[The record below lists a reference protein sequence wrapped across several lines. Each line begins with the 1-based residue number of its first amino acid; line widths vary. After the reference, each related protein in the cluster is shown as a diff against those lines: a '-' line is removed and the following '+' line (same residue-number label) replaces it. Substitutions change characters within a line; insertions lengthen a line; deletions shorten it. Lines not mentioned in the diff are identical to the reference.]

1 MRRPLAVASAA
12 FVAGAFFGCTGS
24 PSAALGAAACALSLS
39 LWNPAR
45 IVALGLAL
53 GLLRGAL
60 QERPRSVVLERDQI
74 EAMVV
79 SLEPHGAVL
88 RVAGGLAF
96 AGLKGDAHRG
106 DRLRAFGSLH
116 PPLPRLNPGGR
127 DRKAE
132 LAARGIGAEGSLEVE
147 RVLAPGPWLW
157 RWLDG
162 VRSRFSA
169 RAALLCSTP
178 ERAALVAAL
187 GAGDRSMLPAE
198 VEEELSVSG
207 LVHLLASSGL
217 HLAVVVLLVRAL
229 VTRLWLRTAWAA
241 LVRPA
246 GVAALVAMPLALLEV
261 LLLGAPWPAV
271 RAGLGALLGLS
282 ALAAGRRG
290 DSLTGLAV
298 AAAGCALIDPAA
310 SHDLALQLSVVG
322 VLGLI
327 LLTRPLRDL
336 VPIVRPL
343 RPRLARRLGEHVL
356 MLACATAA
364 ATLCTAPLLAAAFH
378 RVSLV
383 SVAANA
389 VGLLPGL
396 AAIPLATLALA
407 FDALPFWWLAD
418 LLAGATLR
426 AAQLFA
432 AAPFAAVAVAAPGV
446 LACALWYAGVALLA
460 GALGADRPR
469 TRLLRA
475 ALPFGALALL
485 AFARAAAPL
494 WSDALRI
501 TFLAVG
507 QGDATLVQLPRG
519 HALLIDAGGDLR
531 TFPRPPRDLLPAL
544 AELGIRKLDLV
555 VLTHPHPDHAGGML
569 ALLDRVQVGELW
581 MTSRGDG
588 ISEAVRAK
596 AHERGVPVR
605 EPSPREIAGV
615 RIEVPSQGWNADRSA
630 NDNSIVLRL
639 VHGEATA
646 LFAGDVEALT
656 EAELAQGPSPLGAR
670 LLKAPHH
677 GSRTS
682 STDAFLRRVDPRAV
696 VYCVGARNGFRFP
709 HAEVVERTEA
719 LGARTYSTALG
730 AVVAESDGRSFRVAP
745 WSGP

>member
-1 MRRPLAVASAA
+1 MQRPLAVASAA

-24 PSAALGAAACALSLS
+24 PFAALGAAACALAIA
-39 LWNPAR
+39 LWSPAR
-45 IVALGLAL
+45 IAALGLAL
-53 GLLRGAL
+53 GLLRGAA
-60 QERPRSVVLERDQI
+60 QERPRPLNVERNEVEATVV
-74 EAMVV
+74 A
-79 SLEPHGAVL
+79 LEPRGAVV
-88 RVAGGLAF
+88 RASGALAW
-96 AGLKGDAHRG
+96 ASLQGEAHRG

-116 PPLPRLNPGGR
+116 EPLPRLNPGGR
-127 DRKAE
+127 DRRAE
-132 LAARGIGAEGSLEVE
+132 LAARGIGADGSLEVAQ
-147 RVLAPGPWLW
+147 VLARGPALW

-162 VRSRFSA
+162 VRARFSA
-169 RAALLCSTP
+169 RAVLLCSTP

-187 GAGDRSMLPAE
+187 GVGDRSLLAAD

-217 HLAVVVLLVRAL
+217 HLAVVVLFARA
-229 VTRLWLRTAWAA
+229 VATRLWLRTPWASQ
-241 LVRPA
+241 VRPA
-246 GVAALVAMPLALLEV
+246 AVGAVVAMPLVVFEV

-282 ALAAGRRG
+282 ALIAGRRG
-290 DSLTGLAV
+290 DSLTGLTA
-298 AAAGCALIDPAA
+298 AAAGCALLDPAA
-310 SHDLALQLSVVG
+310 SHELALQLSLVG
-322 VLGLI
+322 VFGLI
-327 LLTRPLRDL
+327 VLTRPLRDL
-336 VPIVRPL
+336 VPFARPL
-343 RPRLARRLGEHVL
+343 RPGLLRRLAEHVL

-389 VGLLPGL
+389 LGLLPGL

-418 LLAGATLR
+418 LLAGATLQ

-432 AAPFAAVAVAAPGV
+432 AVPYAAVAVAAPGLV
-446 LACALWYAGVALLA
+446 ACALWYGGVALLA
-460 GALGADRPR
+460 RADRPR

-485 AFARAAAPL
+485 ACARAAAPL
-494 WSDALRI
+494 WSETLRI

-507 QGDATLVQLPRG
+507 QGDAALVQLPHG

-531 TFPRPPRDLLPAL
+531 SFPKPPRDLLPAL
-544 AELGIRKLDLV
+544 AELGVSKLDLV

-569 ALLDRVQVGELW
+569 ALLDRVRVDELW
-581 MTSRGDG
+581 MTSSGDG
-588 ISEAVRAK
+588 ISAAVRAR
-596 AHERGVPVR
+596 ARERGVPVR
-605 EPSPREIAGV
+605 EPEPRAIAGV
-615 RIEVPSQGWNADRSA
+615 RIEVPTARWNADRSA

-639 VHGEATA
+639 VYGDTSV

-656 EAELAQGPSPLGAR
+656 EAELAHGPAPLQAQ

-682 STDAFLRRVDPRAV
+682 STDAFLRRVGPREV
-696 VYCVGARNGFRFP
+696 VYSVGARNGFHFP
-709 HAEVVERTEA
+709 NRDVVERTEA
-719 LGARTYSTALG
+719 LGARTLSTAKG
-730 AVVAESDGRSFRVAP
+730 AVIAESDGKRLRVAP
-745 WSGP
+745 WRE